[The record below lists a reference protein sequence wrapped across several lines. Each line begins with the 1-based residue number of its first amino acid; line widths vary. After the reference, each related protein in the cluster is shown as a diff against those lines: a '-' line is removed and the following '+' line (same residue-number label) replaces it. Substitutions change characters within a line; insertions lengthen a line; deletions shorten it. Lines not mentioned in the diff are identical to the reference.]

1 MKKLNFDTLE
11 MYRTSLEAD
20 DEEKE
25 PLNGASNKDKDSENC
40 IVFCLDMLKCLTC
53 VPLCNRC
60 FQFGASCCE
69 DFCTD

>member
-25 PLNGASNKDKDSENC
+25 PLKGGSQKNDPDTC
-40 IVFCLDMLKCLTC
+40 IDCCLSVLKCVTC
-53 VPLCNRC
+53 IRLCNRC
-60 FQFGASCCE
+60 FQFATSCCG
-69 DFCTD
+69 DFCMD